1 MVEGLGNATGV
12 SVGIGVSV
20 AAGVSVGDVV
30 GRVTRCV
37 GADLAQPAK
46 ANNRPGNKSLKTNLP
61 VRAEKFGSITAL

>member
-20 AAGVSVGDVV
+20 AAGVSVGNGV

-46 ANNRPGNKSLKTNLP
+46 ATTMIMIVAPRRT
-61 VRAEKFGSITAL
+61 